1 MNRAKLIRPAAGL
14 HGKLKAPSSKSYTH
28 RALLLAALAD
38 GRSSVA
44 NSLSSRDTDATL
56 AACQAIGAKVDRQGA
71 ILSIDGGRPKLPE
84 DVVGASNS
92 GTTLRFM
99 TSVLAQTE
107 RGHSVITGDSS
118 LRRRPVQPLLDALG
132 TLGGLAFS
140 TRNNGCAPIVVR
152 GGGLNGGDVSIG
164 GDVSSQ
170 FVSSLLISAP
180 LSKEGTKIRVTEAAS
195 RPYIDATLYSMRAFG
210 GDVGREGYE
219 LFDVRPTGGYKG
231 SSFVVPGDFSSASF
245 LMAAVAMVG
254 GDVELA
260 GLDASVPQGDSAI
273 ISILEKMGCDVG
285 QAAGRVTVAARGS
298 DLEGGR
304 FDLHDTPDLL
314 PVLAVLS
321 LRCSSPVEIVG
332 VAHARFKET
341 DRIAVLAGELTKL
354 GVRLN
359 ERQDGLLITPPGEL
373 RPTLLDAHGDHRMFM
388 AFALAS
394 MLAGDGCSVE
404 GVDSLDVSYP
414 DFLTDLSR
422 IGAGVRI
429 E

>member
-1 MNRAKLIRPAAGL
+1 LNRARLIRPAAGL
-14 HGKLKAPSSKSYTH
+14 HGKLKVPSSKSYTH

-38 GRSSVA
+38 GTSSVS

-56 AACQAIGAKVDRQGA
+56 TACQAVGARVNRHGD

-84 DVVGASNS
+84 DVVDASNS

-107 RGHSVITGDSS
+107 KGHSIITGDSS
-118 LRRRPVQPLLDALG
+118 LRRRPAQPLLDALG
-132 TLGGLAFS
+132 ALGGLAFS

-152 GGGLNGGDVSIG
+152 GGGLDGGDVTIG

-170 FVSSLLISAP
+170 FVSSLLISVP
-180 LSKEGTKIRVTEAAS
+180 LSRDGTRVRVTEAAS
-195 RPYIDATLYSMRAFG
+195 RPYIDATLHSMRAFG
-210 GDVGREGYE
+210 VDVAREGYE
-219 LFDVRPTGGYKG
+219 LFDVRLTGGYRA
-231 SSFVVPGDFSSASF
+231 STFEVPGDFSSASF

-254 GDVELA
+254 GDLEIA
-260 GLDASVPQGDSAI
+260 GLDTSVPQGDSAI
-273 ISILEKMGCDVG
+273 MSILKKMGCDVG
-285 QAAGRVTVAARGS
+285 EAAGTLTVAARGD

-314 PVLAVLS
+314 PVLAALS

-354 GVRLN
+354 GVRLD
-359 ERQDGLLITPPGEL
+359 ERQDGLFITPPGEL

-414 DFLTDLSR
+414 GFLADLSS